1 MSSPTSEPVVSE
13 STHTVTRCSTSGASV
28 FTQTTG
34 SRAPPPLQERARVT
48 GWPGTM
54 INPWRSSSSASA
66 SASSSPS
73 PIRVGARDDF
83 HVAGPD

>member
-1 MSSPTSEPVVSE
+1 
-13 STHTVTRCSTSGASV
+13 
-28 FTQTTG
+28 
-34 SRAPPPLQERARVT
+34 
-48 GWPGTM
+48 M